1 MLVISSSWHLQGV
14 DLHKYVLKW
23 EINSQKCSTYAFIK
37 VCRPNVCFL
46 HMWLRIWQ
54 PASLKQPLLS
64 QLATFYFSPQGI
76 RSLVFSFVS
85 AVRYSRQGDTVSTM
99 INTPFHL
106 THPCGGDARV
116 NKWSVLRWRTID
128 KRLTGGR
135 HDVIG
140 AWGNEWSILLLGGS
154 ARRGSDWGAGTEG
167 VNWTRGVWNGAVC
180 GQGNFVL
187 LTQQEH
193 GKNTCLIG
201 SYF

>member
-1 MLVISSSWHLQGV
+1 MCGCAVACISKTV
-14 DLHKYVLKW
+14 
-23 EINSQKCSTYAFIK
+23 YAF
-37 VCRPNVCFL
+37 
-46 HMWLRIWQ
+46 
-54 PASLKQPLLS
+54 SQPLFIIHPKEFVLLYSHLS
-64 QLATFYFSPQGI
+64 L
-76 RSLVFSFVS
+76 RW
-85 AVRYSRQGDTVSTM
+85 RYSRQGDTVSTM

-106 THPCGGDARV
+106 AIPYGGDARV

-187 LTQQEH
+187 LTQQERRKTLVLSARISNLNSRLTSH
-193 GKNTCLIG
+193 LSTDGLSCPGSSLIWDLCRLG
-201 SYF
+201 LDLVP